1 MSDYKYIKFTGLT
14 NGQSQPVRYVPL
26 FNVRNGSFDSS
37 LGYVRFT
44 FVIAD
49 INDNQ
54 VEITVVGP
62 DGSTPFTAG
71 GAAGY
76 DTDDYVAFAN
86 SIFDFWLDALQK
98 GKTVTEVKAGL
109 NGTIRQDLGVIT
121 NVAYN

>member
-1 MSDYKYIKFTGLT
+1 MSDFKYIKFTGLT

-26 FNVRNGSFDSS
+26 FNVRNGSFDSA

-49 INDNQ
+49 TLSNQ
-54 VEITVVGP
+54 VEMTVVGP

-71 GAAGY
+71 GGAGY

-86 SIFDFWLDALQK
+86 SIFDFWLDALDK

-109 NGTIRQDLGVIT
+109 NGTIRQDLGVII